1 MRKNRSVIVSLLI
14 LLAVAFNLTAC
25 GRGVR
30 VGDLQTKS
38 QTVELDDADSV
49 DVEIQM
55 GAGTLD
61 VSGGASELLEASFIY
76 NVAELDPRA
85 TYANGRLEVKDS
97 GVEGGSRFIFDL
109 AEFRNEWDLKLSED
123 VPMEMKIGLGAG
135 PSNLALGDLA
145 MSKLNIVGGAGEVD
159 LDLKGSQALR
169 QLDFDLGAGRVTI
182 DLTGEWQHDLD
193 ARIGGGLG
201 DIDLRLPGDVG
212 LRINVEAGVG
222 KIDARGLTRD
232 GNIYTNEAY
241 GSSDVTLRIDIE
253 SGVGRINLDVE

>member
-1 MRKNRSVIVSLLI
+1 MKTNHILIALVFIAAPLL
-14 LLAVAFNLTAC
+14 TGC
-25 GRGVR
+25 SSRVR
-30 VGDLQTKS
+30 VGDLQMKS
-38 QTVELDDADSV
+38 QTVELGDADSV

-85 TYANGRLEVKDS
+85 TYANGRLEVKDT
-97 GVEGGSRFIFDL
+97 GVEGGHRFIFDL
-109 AEFRNEWDLKLSED
+109 DEFRNDWDLKLSED
-123 VPMEMKIGLGAG
+123 VPMEMKIELGAG
-135 PSNLALGDLA
+135 PSNLALGALA
-145 MSKLNIVGGAGEVD
+145 LSRLNIAGGAGEVD

-193 ARIGGGLG
+193 ARIRSGLG
-201 DIDLRLPGDVG
+201 DFNLRLPGDVG

-232 GNIYTNEAY
+232 GNIYTNEAF

-253 SGVGRINLDVE
+253 GGVGRINLDVE